1 MHDCQR
7 FREDWIAGVAE
18 DFGTCQDCRSFCD
31 DARLLLQAV
40 DGATPAL
47 PDLSETYWDR
57 FDDRLVAGL
66 KRENASRT
74 YRFFWKWGS
83 ATAAA
88 AALAVVIWSGM
99 PMPRPVEDSAK
110 ATPEIEFSN
119 DHIKDLNPTV
129 VAFLGQSELF
139 LRSFTKMD
147 PAYQEELQDA
157 QSRAKQALSEIN
169 RQKMRAADFAPVR
182 IALDEYENFLRDI
195 KNVDSARDIADI
207 QVRIRKSGLIA
218 NMTAY
223 QPQVMLMAGG
233 RQRL

>member
-1 MHDCQR
+1 MCIRDRSSANCERSFSPRRSSLVREVMHDCQR

-88 AALAVVIWSGM
+88 AALAAVSYTHLTL
-99 PMPRPVEDSAK
+99 PTS
-110 ATPEIEFSN
+110 
-119 DHIKDLNPTV
+119 DLV
-129 VAFLGQSELF
+129 
-139 LRSFTKMD
+139 
-147 PAYQEELQDA
+147 
-157 QSRAKQALSEIN
+157 
-169 RQKMRAADFAPVR
+169 
-182 IALDEYENFLRDI
+182 
-195 KNVDSARDIADI
+195 
-207 QVRIRKSGLIA
+207 
-218 NMTAY
+218 
-223 QPQVMLMAGG
+223 
-233 RQRL
+233 